1 MHVPGKKT
9 PEIISTIET
18 LMEYETAGDPITG
31 LKWTRKT
38 TEKVTNEL
46 KALGIKEVNR
56 ASVGR
61 LLKEFGYS
69 LKVNHKKRALGAKR
83 TPEARVQRNQQ
94 FEYINL
100 LRTQFADEGN
110 PIISGDSKKKEMVG
124 DFKNNGAA
132 WCKRAFEVSDH
143 DFRQYAEGIA
153 IGYGIYDILA
163 NKGSMFVGIHHDT
176 PAFAVESIAKWW
188 KQDGAKRYEGR
199 KSLLILADAGG
210 SNGYRPRA
218 WKYELQRKLCDPFG
232 LYVTVCH
239 YPPGASKWNPI
250 EHRLFSAISNNWEG
264 VPLDSYEKILKHM
277 RTTKT
282 NPKHGTGLKVK
293 ATLVRKRYSNGQKVS
308 DKEMAQLQLKK
319 HDTLPNWNYSLSPTK
334 M

>member
-1 MHVPGKKT
+1 
-9 PEIISTIET
+9 
-18 LMEYETAGDPITG
+18 MEYETAGDPITG

-46 KALGIKEVNR
+46 KVLGIKEVNR
-56 ASVGR
+56 TSVAR
-61 LLKEFGYS
+61 LLKELGYS
-69 LKVNHKKRALGAKR
+69 LKVNHKKRALTANK
-83 TPEARVQRNQQ
+83 TPEARWQRNQQ

-100 LRTQFADEGN
+100 LRTQFADQGN
-110 PIISGDSKKKEMVG
+110 PIISVDSKKKEMVG
-124 DFKNNGAA
+124 DFKNNGAT
-132 WCKRAFEVSDH
+132 WRKRAFEVSDH

-153 IGYGIYDILA
+153 IGYGIYDVLA
-163 NKGSMFVGIHHDT
+163 NRGSMFVGIHHDT

-188 KQDGAKRYEGR
+188 KQDGEKEYGGR

-218 WKYELQRKLCDPFG
+218 WKYELQHKLCDRFG
-232 LYVTVCH
+232 LDVTVCH

-264 VPLDSYEKILKHM
+264 VPLNSYEKILKYM

-282 NPKHGTGLKVK
+282 NPKNGNGLKVK
-293 ATLVRKRYSNGQKVS
+293 ATLIRKKYSNGQKVS
-308 DKEMAQLQLKK
+308 DKEIVQLQLKK
-319 HDTLPNWNYSLSPTK
+319 HDTLPSWNYSFSPTE

>member
-1 MHVPGKKT
+1 MK
-9 PEIISTIET
+9 
-18 LMEYETAGDPITG
+18 YETAGDPITG

-56 ASVGR
+56 TSVGR
-61 LLKEFGYS
+61 LLKELGYS
-69 LKVNHKKRALGAKR
+69 LKVNHKKRALGANK
-83 TPEARVQRNQQ
+83 TPEARAQRNLQ

-100 LRTQFADEGN
+100 LRNQFADDGN
-110 PIISGDSKKKEMVG
+110 PIISVDSKKKEMVG

-132 WCKRAFEVSDH
+132 WRKRAFEVGDH

-153 IGYGIYDILA
+153 INYGIYDMPA
-163 NKGSMFVGIHHDT
+163 NTGSMFVGIHHDT

-188 KQDGAKRYEGR
+188 KQDGAKKYKER

-210 SNGYRPRA
+210 SNGYRSRA
-218 WKYELQRKLCDPFG
+218 WKYEIQQKLCDPFG

-264 VPLDSYEKILKHM
+264 VPLNSYEKILKQRFSH
-277 RTTKT
+277 RTI
-282 NPKHGTGLKVK
+282 
-293 ATLVRKRYSNGQKVS
+293 
-308 DKEMAQLQLKK
+308 
-319 HDTLPNWNYSLSPTK
+319 
-334 M
+334 